1 VPRLLSFSSS
11 SFELANLRT
20 TLELPERAWT
30 LIVEIIERAPSDA
43 ALGFLAAS
51 PLEDLLSKDGP
62 DFIERVEQRALG
74 NAKFRRAL
82 GMLKRLRMTEDVWHG
97 AACRAARAAT

>member
-1 VPRLLSFSSS
+1 
-11 SFELANLRT
+11 
-20 TLELPERAWT
+20 LELPERAWT